1 VGGCRRSSDSQSVGY
16 VCVRA
21 GGISWLEQPEE
32 ILTAVATMPYPREV
46 TSAHLKHLKLYR

>member
-1 VGGCRRSSDSQSVGY
+1 VIT
-16 VCVRA
+16 RA
-21 GGISWLEQPEE
+21 GGISWLEQPEG